1 MIEGSGRPKN
11 IPGSATL
18 MYGFDFNLKKTS
30 FAPDSILVNRVRI
43 QRSPGSGSGSRRRFY
58 NRNLKKITDYKTF
71 SQKPLMYFFL
81 NL

>member
-18 MYGFDFNLKKTS
+18 MYGFEFNLKKTS

-43 QRSPGSGSGSRRRFY
+43 QRSMGPDLDTVAGF
-58 NRNLKKITDYKTF
+58 ITEI
-71 SQKPLMYFFL
+71 
-81 NL
+81 